1 MYGLLI
7 EAIIEYT
14 KRIHGEQ
21 VWEKVK
27 EKSKI
32 TNHSFNAQQQY
43 SETLFLKI
51 CKCVGEV
58 TSN

>member
-7 EAIIEYT
+7 ETVIEYT

-27 EKSKI
+27 EKAKI
-32 TNHSFNAQQQY
+32 TNHSFSAQQQY

>member
-7 EAIIEYT
+7 VAVIEYT
-14 KRIHGEQ
+14 KRINGGQ
-21 VWEKVK
+21 VWEKVR
-27 EKSKI
+27 EKAKV
-32 TNHSFNAQQQY
+32 TNHSFSVQQQY

-58 TSN
+58 TSI

>member
-7 EAIIEYT
+7 ETVIEYT

-21 VWEKVK
+21 IWGKVREKA
-27 EKSKI
+27 KI
-32 TNHSFNAQQQY
+32 TNHAFNAQQQY
-43 SETLFLKI
+43 SESLFLKI

-58 TSN
+58 TSI